1 MLHVHPRLYDVNLS
15 PYRPEILA
23 KPVSNAG
30 NTPLALAAEL
40 KLRVQV
46 YSRCFRAAS
55 SLTDALMVPSR
66 LSAHQYTGGA
76 FPGSIPPF
84 HELHQII
91 LKTIPVF
98 AVPDSVFCQILVF
111 QGDAAHKIVSSGNN
125 DRKELRCETYGGM
138 EGEKVRIMIFNG
150 LSLDNQGNQE
160 RHNVFIHAQD
170 NAGREANRQ
179 GDTSGNS

>member
-84 HELHQII
+84 HEHHQII

-125 DRKELRCETYGGM
+125 DRKELRPENLRRKCWKCLCHKM
-138 EGEKVRIMIFNG
+138 
-150 LSLDNQGNQE
+150 
-160 RHNVFIHAQD
+160 
-170 NAGREANRQ
+170 
-179 GDTSGNS
+179 GNSTANAYRRTEYQEERKAVMQRQSDFITESSQGLRLA

>member
-84 HELHQII
+84 HEHHQII

-125 DRKELRCETYGGM
+125 PKTCGGSAGSVSAIRWETALRTLTAEQSIRK
-138 EGEKVRIMIFNG
+138 K
-150 LSLDNQGNQE
+150 E
-160 RHNVFIHAQD
+160 RL
-170 NAGREANRQ
+170 
-179 GDTSGNS
+179 